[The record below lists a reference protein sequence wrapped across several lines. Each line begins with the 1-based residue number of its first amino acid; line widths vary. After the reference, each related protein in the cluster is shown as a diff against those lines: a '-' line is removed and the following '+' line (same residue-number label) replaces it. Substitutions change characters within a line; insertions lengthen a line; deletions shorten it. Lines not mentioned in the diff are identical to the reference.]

1 MSEETKN
8 LPAINT
14 PAKPPADN
22 PDSHTMPL
30 IEHLMELRKRL
41 IFSIVTLLIAFGI
54 SMSFAKDIFAFLVV
68 PLEKAERAAGQ
79 PLQPMIYT
87 QLTEAF
93 TTEMKVAFFAAAFIT
108 FPVFANQ
115 LWKFV
120 APGLYRHEKRAIL
133 PFLFGAPVLFFMGGA
148 LAYYMIMPM
157 AWRFFLGFQTVGVE
171 GQIPIQLAARVGE
184 YLTLAMQLIFAF
196 GLAFQMPVLFV
207 LLARVGVI
215 TAKGLASKRRY
226 AIIAVFVFAAIVT
239 PPDPMSQ
246 MTLAIPM
253 CVLYE
258 LSIIGARLVEKKR
271 KEEATADGTDTSADD
286 TDFNDA

>member
-1 MSEETKN
+1 MNASSKN
-8 LPAINT
+8 LPA
-14 PAKPPADN
+14 KPSDN

-41 IFSIVTLLIAFGI
+41 IFSIATLVVAFGVC
-54 SMSFAKDIFAFLVV
+54 MSFAKDIFAFLVV
-68 PLEKAERAAGQ
+68 PLEKAERAAGH

-133 PFLFGAPVLFFMGGA
+133 PFLFTAPVLFFMGGA
-148 LAYYMIMPM
+148 LAYYVIMPL
-157 AWRFFLGFQTVGVE
+157 AWKFFLGFQTTGVE

-184 YLTLAMQLIFAF
+184 YLTIVMQLIFAF

-207 LLARVGVI
+207 LLARVGLI
-215 TAKGLASKRRY
+215 SSKGLAEKRRY
-226 AIIAVFVFAAIVT
+226 AIILVFIFAAVVT
-239 PPDPMSQ
+239 PPDVISQ
-246 MTLAIPM
+246 LSLAVPM
-253 CVLYE
+253 CILYE
-258 LSIIGARLVEKKR
+258 ASIIGAKFVEKKR
-271 KEEATADGTDTSADD
+271 EEETTAEANDTSAED
-286 TDFNDA
+286 TDFNTA